1 MRGSCAG
8 GDGRAHPPEARIYR
22 PFLAFVAFFV
32 FFAFPILRVFA
43 VAFLAPLVF
52 VVFDLRGLRVVG
64 ESEGG
69 ERSCGTN
76 IFIGGFSMMFP

>member
-8 GDGRAHPPEARIYR
+8 GDGQAHPPEDRIYL

-32 FFAFPILRVFA
+32 FFAFVLRVFA
-43 VAFLAPLVF
+43 LAFLATLVF

-64 ESEGG
+64 ESKGG
-69 ERSCGTN
+69 ERSCGVN
-76 IFIGGFSMMFP
+76 SFIGGFSMMLP